1 MCRRVSTAIALRIVA
16 VFAAISCAGPI
27 AVVHGGSLATAVP
40 RPLQLFDGRAFAAAL
55 PAALTP
61 PALDPDLR
69 FVSMVAA
76 DIDADGDLD
85 VVASNGSLDL
95 VVWTNDGTG
104 HLTRKYPERS
114 SGGLDQRPA
123 QTLDHEPAAGGGALP
138 AGGLVCCLRSETRL
152 GLVFVAAHPF
162 PQAPAGTPDAAAVR
176 TPRAPPSSTV

>member
-1 MCRRVSTAIALRIVA
+1 MCRRVSTAITLRIVA
-16 VFAAISCAGPI
+16 VFAAIACAGPI
-27 AVVHGGSLATAVP
+27 AVVHGGSLAAP
-40 RPLQLFDGRAFAAAL
+40 APSPAQLFDGRAFAAAL

-61 PALDPDLR
+61 PALDPDLHL
-69 FVSMVAA
+69 VSMVAA

-123 QTLDHEPAAGGGALP
+123 QTLDHEPAAAGGALP
-138 AGGLVCCLRSETRL
+138 PGGSVCCLRSEKRL
-152 GLVFVAAHPF
+152 GLAFVGPHLI

-176 TPRAPPSSTV
+176 TPRAPPSSTI